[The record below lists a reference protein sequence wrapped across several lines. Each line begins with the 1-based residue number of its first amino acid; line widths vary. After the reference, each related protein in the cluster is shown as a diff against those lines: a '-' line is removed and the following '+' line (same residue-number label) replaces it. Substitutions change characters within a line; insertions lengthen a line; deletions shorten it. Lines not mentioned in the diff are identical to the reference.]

1 MVGYAGMPRETTVPA
16 GDRLQ
21 RRLGFWS
28 AVALVIGITIGSGI
42 FRTPAVV
49 AGRVPDPFLM
59 LSLWVIGGVMALS
72 GALSFAELAASLPRS
87 GGVYVFL
94 REGWGR
100 LAGFLFGWAEL
111 VLIRGVSAAAIASV
125 FGEYLLR
132 TFGVDPIERAGAAD
146 LVAAGALVFATAVNV
161 MGVRLGAAIVG
172 LSTAAKYGGLAAIVA
187 AAFLFGA
194 DRGAST
200 GHFVQAAGDVTPG
213 LFGLAL
219 ISVLWAYDGFADLAY
234 VAGEVKDPQRTLPRA
249 LAVGTLAIVVIY
261 LLTNA
266 AYLYVIPVD
275 RMAGSQLIAAD
286 TMTVLFGG
294 VATTLISALVMVST
308 FGALIGIMLSG
319 PRIFFAMADDGLL
332 FRPVA
337 AVHPRFGTPHVAII
351 LNGSLGVLMVLMQT
365 FEQLA
370 DTFVLATW
378 PFYIFAVAALYRL
391 RRTRPDLPRPYRV
404 TGYPVVPAIFIAAA
418 SYLILN
424 ALVTD
429 PFWTSVVFGIV
440 LLGVPVYYVRF
451 NPRRIA

>member
-1 MVGYAGMPRETTVPA
+1 MPHHTGLVPPLA
-16 GDRLQ
+16 TGDRLQ
-21 RRLGFWS
+21 RRLGLWS
-28 AVALVIGITIGSGI
+28 AVFLVIGITIGSGI

-49 AGRVPDPFLM
+49 ASRVPDPLLM
-59 LSLWVIGGVMALS
+59 LGLWVIGGMMALS

-111 VLIRGVSAAAIASV
+111 VLIRAVSVAAIASV

-132 TFGVDPIERAGAAD
+132 TFGFDPMVYTHAAD
-146 LVAAGALVFATAVNV
+146 LVAIGALTFATVVNV

-172 LSTAAKYGGLAAIVA
+172 LSTTAKYAGLAAIVA
-187 AAFLFGA
+187 AAFFFGGA
-194 DRGAST
+194 HGAST
-200 GHFVQAAGDVTPG
+200 AHFVGSAGVVTPG

-219 ISVLWAYDGFADLAY
+219 ISVLWAYDGFVDLAY
-234 VAGEVKDPQRTLPRA
+234 AAGEVKDPQRTLPRA
-249 LAVGTLAIVVIY
+249 LAFGTLAIVVIY
-261 LLTNA
+261 LLTNV

-286 TMTVLFGG
+286 TMTVLFGPVG
-294 VATTLISALVMVST
+294 TTLISMLVMIST

-332 FRPVA
+332 FRPIA
-337 AVHPRFGTPHVAII
+337 AVHPRFGTPYVAII
-351 LNGSLGVLMVLMQT
+351 LNGGLGVVMVMMQT

-378 PFYIFAVAALYRL
+378 PFYIVAVAALYRL

-418 SYLILN
+418 SYLIVN
-424 ALVTD
+424 AIVTD

-440 LLGVPVYYVRF
+440 LLGVPVYYLRF
-451 NPRRIA
+451 GSSREAGP